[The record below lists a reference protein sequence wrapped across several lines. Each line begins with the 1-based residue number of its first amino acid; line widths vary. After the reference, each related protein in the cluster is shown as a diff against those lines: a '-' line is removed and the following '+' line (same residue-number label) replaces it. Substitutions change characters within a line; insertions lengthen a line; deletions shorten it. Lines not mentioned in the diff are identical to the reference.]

1 MSSGLIQFDR
11 FRPYRTFWCVTGV
24 SVLLDWLTKVWVT
37 QTVPFGAYFLDDPE
51 RQPIIIFSR
60 FWIVHVGNKG
70 AAWGL
75 GAQQGVKPLLIFLA
89 LAVLALIWRWRK
101 PLMRELT
108 YGQLAFGLFVGG
120 TIGNVLDRLLGDHV
134 IDFIDIHLPYYRFPA
149 FNVADSCI
157 CVGVGLYLFM
167 SYREDGLRREAM
179 ASHAGEDN
187 IKR

>member
-1 MSSGLIQFDR
+1 MAASL
-11 FRPYRTFWCVTGV
+11 
-24 SVLLDWLTKVWVT
+24 LLDWLTKLWVT
-37 QTVPFGAYFLDDPE
+37 RTIPFGSYFLDDPD

-60 FWIVHVGNKG
+60 FWLVHVGNKG

-75 GAQQGVKPLLIFLA
+75 GAQHDVKPILIFLA

-101 PLMRELT
+101 PLMRELS

-120 TIGNVLDRLLGDHV
+120 TLGNVLDRLFGDHV

-149 FNVADSCI
+149 FNIADSCI

-167 SYREDGLRREAM
+167 SYREDTLKREAM